1 MWELIFILL
10 VIVYLSLPFLL
21 RAKFPNK
28 LWLAVILG
36 FLNPVGQFYVRKN
49 AIWYFLGL
57 VLFGTITFSLIFF
70 KFDYLS
76 TNYNPITLMSI
87 PGAVMNFLRLRNEMG
102 KVS

>member
-1 MWELIFILL
+1 MD
-10 VIVYLSLPFLL
+10 
-21 RAKFPNK
+21 K
-28 LWLAVILG
+28 LGHMTTSYYSGVLG
-36 FLNPVGQFYVRKN
+36 IKAYQWTGMSRKN

-102 KVS
+102 KLS